1 MRIGE
6 CPETRLFARLRT
18 AITRPVGIWV
28 LAPALLAWANVNGM
42 ASTSRRSRA
51 TRASEGRGFALTV
64 LPEMGKGWCGRRGH
78 WPRSRYWDWRKEVA
92 VLQGML
98 ANPGFSIVCDGLTQ
112 GMMIVD
118 TVKHRGRIDDQRGQH
133 LVCVEFVENAPWNQA
148 ELFDPPRCRGIGSIL
163 IRAAVALSRELEF
176 HGRIGLHSLPPA
188 NGFYANT
195 CGMTDL
201 GVDPD
206 HEDLRYFEM
215 TPDQARAF
223 IAKGEA
229 Q

>member
-1 MRIGE
+1 MTVEVTEIHLFNVERQE
-6 CPETRLFARLRT
+6 PEAAELWH
-18 AITRPVGIWV
+18 AITEQQLADWEGEWV
-28 LAPALLAWANVNGM
+28 PELFRAMQRL
-42 ASTSRRSRA
+42 SRA
-51 TRASEGRGFALTV
+51 GVARA
-64 LPEMGKGWCGRRGH
+64 H
-78 WPRSRYWDWRKEVA
+78 WPQSRHWDWRKKVA

-118 TVKHRGRIDDQRGQH
+118 TVKHRGRINDQRGQH
-133 LVCVEFVENAPWNQA
+133 LVYVEFVENAPWNRA
-148 ELFDPPRCRGIGSIL
+148 ELFDPPRYRGIGSIL

-176 HGRIGLHSLPPA
+176 HGRIGLHSLPQA

-223 IAKGEA
+223 IAKGES